1 MTTTTRKKTT
11 GAKKPAVT
19 TGKLSKTKLAG
30 FAPKP
35 GIVARP
41 SEPRADPAETPA
53 VDAAAPVGIG
63 PRGGRT
69 ANLADRAV
77 AISFRVSKEQY
88 RKLCEARLDAN
99 TTTQGLMLLALGKY
113 FQTERRSAF

>member
-1 MTTTTRKKTT
+1 MTKKTSPKEAAVQKT
-11 GAKKPAVT
+11 SSAKK
-19 TGKLSKTKLAG
+19 KTNLAG
-30 FAPKP
+30 FAPK
-35 GIVARP
+35 
-41 SEPRADPAETPA
+41 RASVTAQGGQQADAHDDAPAPA
-53 VDAAAPVGIG
+53 AIG

-69 ANLADRAV
+69 ASLADRAV